1 MTGTYFQGNS
11 LHPQH
16 ISVGAVLV
24 NEKGE
29 ICCHHFY
36 TKDLEGYYKDEG
48 LDDFYILMRET
59 IEPNETLEGALKRG
73 VMEEFGAEGEFIDY
87 VGSIE
92 SHLLDKGMDVQKT
105 TLYFLLKLT
114 NQDISKRGSGDI
126 EDKSIIEW
134 REPDYL
140 IPLMKKQTVR
150 FGRTDLD
157 ESSILE
163 RIKGKKINGITI

>member
-1 MTGTYFQGNS
+1 MPGTYFQGNS

-24 NEKGE
+24 NDKGE

-36 TKDLEGYYKDEG
+36 TKDLKGYFTEEG

-59 IEPNETLEGALKRG
+59 LEPNETLEGALNRG
-73 VMEEFGAEGEFIDY
+73 LKEEFGAEGEFIDY

-92 SHLLDKGMDVQKT
+92 SHFLNKGVDVQKT
-105 TLYFLLKLT
+105 TLYFMLKLV
-114 NQDISKRGSGDI
+114 NQDLSKRGSGDI

-134 REPDYL
+134 QKPDYL
-140 IPLMKKQTVR
+140 IPLMKKQTER
-150 FGRTDLD
+150 FKRTDLD

-163 RIKGKKINGITI
+163 RIKNRIS